1 MTKMDTMFF
10 FGIAV
15 GIAIAFLY
23 DLVAKHQRKKQQ
35 QRHRRAA
42 RAWKI

>member
-1 MTKMDTMFF
+1 MKEMDTMFL

-23 DLVAKHQRKKQQ
+23 DLVVKHQRKKQRTRRQ
-35 QRHRRAA
+35 QAA